1 MQSNKSV
8 IYFLIKFFGT
18 YALLFVLYAW
28 YLQKHQIK
36 EPYFACAPI
45 TKNVASK
52 TQNLLDFMGYNVSMQ
67 QHTKEVSINVL
78 VNNKPVAR
86 IIEGCNAISIIILY
100 ISFIIAFKGSFKN
113 TILFIIGGSLLIY
126 YFNIVRIAIISI
138 AIYEYP
144 VYEKTLHEVVFP
156 LLIYG
161 LTFLLWFIWVKKF
174 ASLKK

>member
-1 MQSNKSV
+1 MQSNKLV

-18 YALLFVLYAW
+18 YALLFVLYVW
-28 YLQKHQIK
+28 YLNKNQIK
-36 EPYFACAPI
+36 SPYFACAPI
-45 TKNVASK
+45 TQNVANE
-52 TQNLLDFMGYNVSMQ
+52 TQKLMNLAGYNVLMQ
-67 QHTKEVSINVL
+67 QHTKEVSINVI

-100 ISFIIAFKGSFKN
+100 ISFIIAFKGSFKS

-126 YFNIVRIAIISI
+126 YFNIVRIAVISI

-144 VYEKTLHEVVFP
+144 IYEKTLHEVVFP

-174 ASLKK
+174 ATLKK

>member
-1 MQSNKSV
+1 VQSNKSV

-28 YLQKHQIK
+28 YLQKYQIK
-36 EPYFACAPI
+36 EPFFACAPI
-45 TKNVASK
+45 TQNVANE
-52 TQNLLDFMGYNVSMQ
+52 TQKLLNLVGYNVLMQ
-67 QHTKEVSINVL
+67 QHTKEVSINVI

-113 TILFIIGGSLLIY
+113 TILFIIGGSMLIY
-126 YFNIVRIAIISI
+126 YFNIVRIAVISI

-144 VYEKTLHEVVFP
+144 IYEKILHEVVFP

>member
-1 MQSNKSV
+1 VQSNKSV

-28 YLQKHQIK
+28 YLQKYQIK
-36 EPYFACAPI
+36 EPFFACAPI
-45 TKNVASK
+45 TQNVANG
-52 TQNLLDFMGYNVSMQ
+52 TQKLLNLVGYNVLMQ
-67 QHTKEVSINVL
+67 QHTKEVSINVI

-126 YFNIVRIAIISI
+126 YFNIVRIAVISI

>member
-8 IYFLIKFFGT
+8 IYFLIKFFGV

-28 YLQKHQIK
+28 YLNENQVKK
-36 EPYFACAPI
+36 PYFACAPI
-45 TKNVASK
+45 TKNVANQ
-52 TQNLLDFMGYNVSMQ
+52 TENLLNFVGYHVSME
-67 QHTKEVSINVL
+67 QHTKEVSINIL
-78 VNNKPVAR
+78 VNNKLVAR
-86 IIEGCNAISIIILY
+86 IIEGCNSVSIIILY
-100 ISFIIAFKGSFKN
+100 IAFIIAFKGSFKN

-138 AIYEYP
+138 AIYKYP
-144 VYEKTLHEVVFP
+144 EYEKTLHEIIFP

-174 ASLKK
+174 ASFKR

>member
-18 YALLFVLYAW
+18 YALLFVLYAG
-28 YLQKHQIK
+28 YLQKYQIK

-45 TKNVASK
+45 TKNVASE
-52 TQNLLDFMGYNVSMQ
+52 TQKLLDLMGYNVLMQ
-67 QHTKEVSINVL
+67 QHTKEVSINVI
-78 VNNKPVAR
+78 VNEKPVAR

-138 AIYEYP
+138 AIYKYP

-161 LTFLLWFIWVKKF
+161 LTFLLWFVWVKKF